1 MIRGGMAKGLP
12 TPSDWQEAR
21 RWQAL
26 ALKQQGWQQQRIA
39 QALGVTKGA
48 VSQWMARV
56 REYGAAGLR
65 ARLRSGA
72 PPRLN
77 GSELH
82 LLPELLAKGAEAY
95 GFRGEVW
102 TCARIGKLIE
112 RVFGV
117 TYHKAHVSRLLK
129 RLAWTPQ
136 KPLERATQ
144 RNEDRIEYWR
154 TTVWEKM
161 KKKARRERRTLVF
174 VDESGF
180 YLLPAV
186 VRTYAPCGQTP
197 VLRSFLTR
205 THLSVMGAVTSTG
218 GLYTLVRE
226 AALTGKESGQFL
238 QHLRRHV
245 AERLLVIWD
254 GASIHWA
261 TEVKSFLAKDGAK
274 AIHLEPLPSYAP
286 ELNPVE
292 GVWEHLKY
300 VELRNLCCW
309 NLPHLSTELTLAIRR
324 LRTKPHLIRACFAG
338 AGLSLRYGLAIYA
351 TLSNSRFD
359 LSRYVMNRSIQA

>member
-1 MIRGGMAKGLP
+1 MGETERK
-12 TPSDWQEAR
+12 
-21 RWQAL
+21 
-26 ALKQQGWQQQRIA
+26 
-39 QALGVTKGA
+39 
-48 VSQWMARV
+48 
-56 REYGAAGLR
+56 AG
-65 ARLRSGA
+65 
-72 PPRLN
+72 
-77 GSELH
+77 
-82 LLPELLAKGAEAY
+82 
-95 GFRGEVW
+95 
-102 TCARIGKLIE
+102 
-112 RVFGV
+112 
-117 TYHKAHVSRLLK
+117 
-129 RLAWTPQ
+129 
-136 KPLERATQ
+136 
-144 RNEDRIEYWR
+144 
-154 TTVWEKM
+154 
-161 KKKARRERRTLVF
+161 RERRTLVF
-174 VDESGF
+174 VDESGL

-186 VRTYAPCGQTP
+186 VRTYAPCGQAP
-197 VLRSFLTR
+197 VLSSDMARI
-205 THLSVMGAVTSTG
+205 HLSVMGAVTSTG

-274 AIHLEPLPSYAP
+274 AIHLEPLPSYVP

-324 LRTKPHLIRACFAG
+324 LRSKPHLIRACFAG

-351 TLSNSRFD
+351 TLSRTMRQVD
-359 LSRYVMNRSIQA
+359 LDLATTVVGSWENRYAVAGGVRAVTQEYARHLTSTKRRACV